1 MIEHETQYIPIF
13 PTMLTRSRAPASIVN
28 DSLFKKVFD
37 IEWKDHLGKQPANN
51 NGLLSKSN
59 YVLEDFDFLE
69 DLKVWLDVQVIN
81 AFDKWGLVNTAT
93 PYITQS
99 WFTKTYS
106 GQDIHRHN
114 HPNSLMSGVVYI
126 KANKNSDHLF
136 LSKPYVYQT
145 LNFITQQEN
154 EFNSQTVKCTVE
166 SGDLIMF
173 PSNLEHWFNHV
184 EHNDIRISLAFN
196 TFIEGYLGD
205 EVRLTHLPLKANS
218 NIESFRSYK

>member
-13 PTMLTRSRAPASIVN
+13 PTMLTRTRAPTSIV
-28 DSLFKKVFD
+28 DDALFEKVLD
-37 IEWKDHLGKQPANN
+37 IEWTDHLGKQPGNN
-51 NGLLSKSN
+51 NGLLSISN
-59 YVLEDFDFLE
+59 NVLEDYDFLE
-69 DLKVWLDVQVIN
+69 NLKIWLNVQVIN

-99 WFTKTYS
+99 WFTKTNI

-126 KANKNSDHLF
+126 KVNENSDHLY
-136 LSKPYVYQT
+136 LSKPYVYQN

-154 EFNSQTVKCTVE
+154 EFNSQTVKCTV
-166 SGDLIMF
+166 STGDLIMF
-173 PSNLEHWFNHV
+173 PSNLEHWFDSV
-184 EHNDIRISLAFN
+184 EHDEIRISLAFN

-205 EVRLTHLPLKANS
+205 KIKLTHLPLKA
-218 NIESFRSYK
+218 K